1 MSLVQMNKRMILKL
15 IFLIF
20 IFTIIIIIG
29 IETAPWLFEH
39 AKDPQYIR
47 DYLAGYG
54 NFGFLIYILIQVIH
68 VIIVIIPGD
77 LVMICAG
84 FVYGIPLGFVLSYV
98 GLMLGSMIVFY
109 ISRFF
114 GYEIVSNF
122 IAKER
127 IEKLSGILNS
137 TRGKMGLFIV
147 CCIPFIPKDLMM
159 YVAGIT
165 PIKASRLFLIYGLSR
180 IPSTLVWVSV
190 GANAFKKD
198 TIGLVV
204 TISIMVIL
212 TILLFFLTRYY
223 HKNKNSITDKNTS
236 TKI

>member
-1 MSLVQMNKRMILKL
+1 MRLASMDKRTIVKLV
-15 IFLIF
+15 FLIF
-20 IFTIIIIIG
+20 IITIILITG
-29 IETAPWLFEH
+29 IKTAPWLFEH
-39 AKDPQYIR
+39 AKNPQYIR

-54 NFGFLIYILIQVIH
+54 NYGFLVYILIQVIQ

-84 FVYGIPLGFVLSYV
+84 FVYGIPLGFVLSYI

-114 GYEIVSNF
+114 GYEIVSKF
-122 IAKER
+122 IAKEK

-137 TRGKMGLFIV
+137 TKGTVGLFIV

-165 PIKASRLFLIYGLSR
+165 PVKASRLFLVYGLSR
-180 IPSTLVWVSV
+180 IPATMIWVSV
-190 GANAFKKD
+190 GANAFEKD
-198 TIGLVV
+198 WLDLGITIAIMLVLL
-204 TISIMVIL
+204 VI
-212 TILLFFLTRYY
+212 IFFLGKNY
-223 HKNKNSITDKNTS
+223 HKREISKK
-236 TKI
+236 

>member
-1 MSLVQMNKRMILKL
+1 MNLVKLNKRMVVKL
-15 IFLIF
+15 IFLIL
-20 IFTIIIIIG
+20 IFTIIVIVG
-29 IETAPWLFEH
+29 IKTAPWLFEH

-47 DYLAGYG
+47 DYLAGFG
-54 NFGFLIYILIQVIH
+54 NFSFLIFILIQVIH

-77 LVMICAG
+77 LVLICAG
-84 FVYGIPLGFVLSYV
+84 FVYGIPLGFILSYF
-98 GLMLGSMIVFY
+98 GLMLGSVIVFY

-122 IAKER
+122 IAKEK

-147 CCIPFIPKDLMM
+147 CCIPFIPKDIMM

-180 IPSTLVWVSV
+180 IPATLIWVSV
-190 GANAFKKD
+190 GANAFEKD
-198 TIGLVV
+198 ILGLGITIAVMLILF
-204 TISIMVIL
+204 TII
-212 TILLFFLTRYY
+212 FFLG
-223 HKNKNSITDKNTS
+223 KNYRKKQS
-236 TKI
+236 